1 MVDLVE
7 ETQTLNIK
15 NNVNVSD
22 FRVLNLKTFSTHDIL
37 WFLWLIFA
45 VMSLKKIFTFLLEF
59 INYLKCLKLTW
70 LV

>member
-45 VMSLKKIFTFLLEF
+45 VMSLKKYLL
-59 INYLKCLKLTW
+59 IYLNLLII
-70 LV
+70 